1 MLTTADFL
9 KTVVTATEPGYFC
22 LALRKGGV
30 WLEEWHKWP
39 EQIDD
44 IVRRAEAQAE
54 TADVYFST
62 YLFKAPQS
70 TRANVIP
77 TRTIQADLD
86 DADAQ
91 TLAHEPT
98 ILVETSPGRH
108 HAYWVLDQVL
118 PLEEHE
124 ALSRKIT
131 YSIPLCDRS
140 GWPLGRKLRIPNTLN
155 HKYFSGPKA
164 VKIVSVT
171 GRQYEPEEFEA
182 LPEVPQFVVEHFDPN
197 FLENPQ
203 GSNENPLELLDQ
215 IKADIPV
222 KVYVQYSNKQEDR
235 SEALWALLCWG
246 FKAGLNREQVFT
258 LAKHSANNKFADLK
272 HRADQDLAKDVL
284 RAEFA
289 VNTNTHDAK
298 QVIQNL
304 FKTGLTAI
312 ERKRAIFNVVL
323 KQMKDQGE
331 FFNAQGGLGWYIRAD
346 VGRPISLTPHSELFQ
361 TLLNV
366 QFGLNFTEPEARY
379 VAYDLKAYAAS
390 LPENS
395 IQSALSLYDPDAKHL
410 LLHTGRRTVLRV
422 TAERVEQVVDGAF
435 NVIFPWSSSVD
446 PFTPA
451 YRTNQLDW
459 GEELF
464 GNGTRGFGS
473 SVENVVNM
481 TPAQATALLKVWLI
495 FVLIRDAANTR
506 PIIATFGQPG
516 SGKSTLFKKIY
527 ALLYGQR
534 KSISSVTNMDDFDH
548 ATASDPLVVFDN
560 VDTWE
565 KWLPDRLALSAG
577 KSDVVRRKLY
587 TDTDTITLRR
597 QAIVGVTAH
606 NPKFGR
612 EDVAD
617 RFLLFSY
624 RRLEHFAS
632 EALIINDI
640 LKKRNLIW
648 GAIIGDIQQVLRSP
662 LPTTGIPQFRIE
674 DFARLGLWIA
684 KALGCDADFAAAVED
699 VKSAQQA
706 YVREEEGLLVQAI
719 INYVNST
726 AKKGEPPKAHTASQ
740 LWSILEG
747 CASDGKVFSNMYR
760 NSVLLS
766 KKMSAMQ
773 PALREIIRIEQGY
786 NEGGTRT
793 WLLAKKE
800 SDGDSSDN
808 GR

>member
-1 MLTTADFL
+1 MLTTAAFL

-39 EQIDD
+39 EQLDT
-44 IVRRAEAQAE
+44 IVERAEAQKDI
-54 TADVYFST
+54 ADVYFST

-70 TRANVIP
+70 TRSNVIP

-86 DADAQ
+86 DADVSA
-91 TLAHEPT
+91 LSHEPT
-98 ILVETSPGRH
+98 VLVETSPGRH
-108 HAYWVLDQVL
+108 HAYWVLDQTL

-155 HKYFSGPKA
+155 HKYFSGAKT
-164 VKIVSVT
+164 VKVLAASNKK
-171 GRQYEPEEFEA
+171 YEPEQFEA
-182 LPEVPQFVVEHFDPN
+182 LSEVPQFVVEHFDPN
-197 FLENPQ
+197 FLENPV
-203 GSNENPLELLDQ
+203 GVATNPLELLDQ
-215 IKADIPV
+215 IKSDIPV

-298 QVIQNL
+298 QVIQGL
-304 FKTGLTAI
+304 YKTGLSAI

-323 KQMKDQGE
+323 KSMKDQGE
-331 FFNAQGGLGWYIRAD
+331 FFNAQGGLGWYIRSD
-346 VGRPISLTPHSELFQ
+346 VGRPIALTPHSELLQ

-379 VAYDLKAYAAS
+379 VAYDLKAHAAN
-390 LPENS
+390 LPENA
-395 IQSALSLYDPDAKHL
+395 IQGALSHYDTDAKHI
-410 LLHTGRRTVLRV
+410 LLHTGRRTVLRI
-422 TAERVEQVVDGAF
+422 TADSVEQIVDGAY

-446 PFTPA
+446 PFTPS
-451 YRTNQLDW
+451 YRSGENAIDW

-473 SVENVVNM
+473 SVENVTNM
-481 TPAQATALLKVWLI
+481 TPSQARALLKVWLI
-495 FVLIRDAANTR
+495 FVLMRDVANTR

-516 SGKSTLFKKIY
+516 SGKSTLFKKVY

-534 KSISSVTNMDDFDH
+534 KSISSVTNVDDFDH

-597 QAIVGVTAH
+597 QAIIGVTAH

-624 RRLEHFAS
+624 KRLDHFIS

-648 GAIIGDIQQVLRSP
+648 GAIVRDVQQVLRSP

-674 DFARLGLWIA
+674 DFARIGLWIA
-684 KALGCDADFAAAVED
+684 QALGVDQDFREAVED

-719 INYVNST
+719 MNYIGKSSKEN
-726 AKKGEPPKAHTASQ
+726 KPPQHHTASQ
-740 LWSILEG
+740 LWTMLEG
-747 CASDGKVFSNMYR
+747 CASDGKVFANMYR

-766 KKMSAMQ
+766 KKISAMQ
-773 PALREIIRIEQGY
+773 PALREVIRIEQGY

-800 SDGDSSDN
+800 DTAN
-808 GR
+808 GID